1 MTLSAKINLVP
12 NKATDSANSNF
23 LQTKRLWTQLL
34 VGSTR
39 ISSYGAQSNSQSVP
53 PPTSVFSDVST
64 SHPSPP
70 SSIKSSA
77 SELIVQFL
85 KNKEQFFQDLKKAC
99 NENEHLLS
107 FEDKVKHFR
116 QKIFAEVLLSPTMP
130 YRLSPLSPDADSLQN
145 SFSNLPHEYGRKDG
159 DLDQLHA
166 DMITNLAPY
175 SIVLERPSRPSSQ
188 STDAPGAAGVRPLPP
203 HKLDWIYPSV
213 NNNESSD
220 IDLDTTLD
228 KILLSA
234 IVCYNCNAHSHKSRS
249 CPRKNAALSSDVP
262 NKKARKTP
270 NSVPISPPPVI
281 LQETLAP
288 PRASVDKTTPEE
300 NFLASESALDLVSNS
315 PDAPSSDPKTSRTPP
330 IRSTWSQTASKSAE
344 LPATDVTP
352 TNAPPRLIG
361 HLRTNHN
368 DCLKNPRRQTQP
380 ATTSVQLVEVEDQF
394 EPMRED
400 DLETV
405 NPSCDAPIES
415 TELSSQ
421 HGPGCTNLQ

>member
-85 KNKEQFFQDLKKAC
+85 KTKDLCRSFALAYHASD
-99 NENEHLLS
+99 NLLYRYC
-107 FEDKVKHFR
+107 DP
-116 QKIFAEVLLSPTMP
+116 LSLHSA

-175 SIVLERPSRPSSQ
+175 SIVLGSF
-188 STDAPGAAGVRPLPP
+188 
-203 HKLDWIYPSV
+203 K
-213 NNNESSD
+213 
-220 IDLDTTLD
+220 
-228 KILLSA
+228 LSA

-352 TNAPPRLIG
+352 TNAPPRTPLDIVTKVC
-361 HLRTNHN
+361 HY
-368 DCLKNPRRQTQP
+368 
-380 ATTSVQLVEVEDQF
+380 
-394 EPMRED
+394 
-400 DLETV
+400 
-405 NPSCDAPIES
+405 
-415 TELSSQ
+415 
-421 HGPGCTNLQ
+421 